1 MRLFVAVELG
11 EAVQQEAGRIVE
23 ELRRRAGKRS
33 PRARVTWVAPE
44 RMHLTLRFIG
54 EIADAAADGVI
65 HALRA
70 PLGLAPFD
78 VDWKGL
84 GAFPKSGPP
93 RVLWA
98 GIDRGCD
105 ELVAV
110 EREVG
115 ARLDA
120 VKIPREERPY
130 SPHLTLARV
139 REAAG
144 LRSAVLF
151 EGLADNALGTT
162 RVDAITLFQSKL
174 SPKGPTYVTLQKTSL
189 RGGS

>member
-23 ELRRRAGKRS
+23 ELRRRAGKGS
-33 PRARVTWVAPE
+33 PRARITWVAAD
-44 RMHLTLRFIG
+44 RMHLTVRFIG
-54 EIADAAADGVI
+54 EIADTAADGVI

-70 PLGLAPFD
+70 PIGLAPFD

-98 GIDRGCD
+98 GITRGRD
-105 ELVAV
+105 ELVAL
-110 EREVG
+110 EGE
-115 ARLDA
+115 ASMRLA
-120 VKIPREERPY
+120 AAKIPREERPY

-139 REAAG
+139 RDAAG
-144 LRSAVLF
+144 LRSATLF
-151 EGLADNALGTT
+151 EGMVDHVLGTT

-174 SPKGPTYVTLQKTSL
+174 SPKGPTYVTLQRTSL
-189 RGGS
+189 RAG